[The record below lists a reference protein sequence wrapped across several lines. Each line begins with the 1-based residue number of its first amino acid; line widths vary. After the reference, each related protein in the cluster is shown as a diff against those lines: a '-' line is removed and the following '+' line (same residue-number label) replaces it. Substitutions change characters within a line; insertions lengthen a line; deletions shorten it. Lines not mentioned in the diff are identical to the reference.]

1 MPDTEQ
7 IVRRA
12 FLAVGDRQVHYRSI
26 GSGPPALFIHSSPT
40 NSSFVLDDMR
50 AQADRYCCFAFDTP
64 GFGLSDPLP
73 FVELEVADLADA
85 IVEAMDA
92 LGLPPL
98 PVFGTHSGAAIALE
112 LGYRHP
118 GRVTGLVLDGV
129 PIFTREEVA
138 PLQNNYFAP
147 LVVDPLGGHF
157 SATWTRFRDQS
168 MWFPWCDKRPENLN
182 EYDLGTPESLHN
194 WTQMFFAAAA
204 HYKPAYYAVTSYCE
218 DAVRAAS
225 GLEMPAIFTA
235 TETDMLFP
243 HLERLPPL
251 RAHQQIENAGIGYAR
266 KRALTAEGFA
276 RFGSPEACAAPV
288 IALAATDRVLRQ
300 FVMDGERPLMFR
312 YLGDPAKPA
321 LILLHDVPGSSAM
334 WMSRM
339 AELASDHFVIAP
351 DLPGSGESEGLPEEA
366 ELRDY
371 ARAIWRMCDS
381 LGIETAL
388 AEGRGL
394 GASLALDLA
403 LAEPARCTAV
413 RLDGLLLPEP
423 DERMAL
429 AASFAPPIEIERDG
443 AHWYRLWLRLRDSQV
458 YWPWFD
464 TRRAALR
471 RVATSFD
478 ADRLHLWAV
487 EVMKQ
492 RAASHRL
499 PAAILRHDAAAAL
512 AACPVP
518 VERID
523 DPLSALA
530 AAYGTKFD
538 ERAAKAEQTSSNRIP
553 A

>member
-1 MPDTEQ
+1 MPGSEQ
-7 IVRRA
+7 TVRRA

-40 NSSFVLDDMR
+40 NSSFVLDEMR

-73 FVELEVADLADA
+73 FVEMQVADLADA

-138 PLQNNYFAP
+138 PLQNAYFAP
-147 LVVDPLGGHF
+147 LAVDVMGGHF

-168 MWFPWCDKRPENLN
+168 IWFPWCDKRPENLN
-182 EYDLGTPESLHN
+182 EYDLGTPESIHD
-194 WTQMFFAAAA
+194 WTQMFYAAAA

-225 GLEMPAIFTA
+225 GLMVPAIFTA

-243 HLERLPPL
+243 HLDRLPPL
-251 RAHQQIENAGIGYAR
+251 RANQRIENAGLGYAR
-266 KRALTAEGFA
+266 KRALTAKGFA
-276 RFGSPEACAAPV
+276 DFGSPGQCPAPATG
-288 IALAATDRVLRQ
+288 IAATDRVLRQ
-300 FVMDGERPLMFR
+300 FVMDGQRPIMFR

-321 LILLHDVPGSSAM
+321 LVLLHDVPGSGAM
-334 WMSRM
+334 WTSRM
-339 AELASDHFVIAP
+339 TVLAADHFVIAP
-351 DLPGSGESEGLPEEA
+351 DLPGSGESEGLA
-366 ELRDY
+366 EDADLREY
-371 ARAIWRMCDS
+371 SRSIWRMCDT
-381 LGIETAL
+381 LGIDTAII
-388 AEGRGL
+388 EGRGL
-394 GASLALDLA
+394 CASLALDMA
-403 LAEPARCTAV
+403 VTEPARCAAV
-413 RLDGLLLPEP
+413 RLDGLLLPEA
-423 DERMAL
+423 DEQAML
-429 AASFAPPIEIERDG
+429 AESSAPPIAIERDG
-443 AHWYRLWLRLRDSQV
+443 AHWYRLWLRLRDSLV

-464 TRRAALR
+464 TRRTALR
-471 RVATSFD
+471 RVPTVVEAGH
-478 ADRLHLWAV
+478 LHLWTT

-499 PAAILRHDAAAAL
+499 PGAILRHDAAAAL
-512 AACPVP
+512 MACTVP
-518 VERID
+518 VERIE

-538 ERAAKAEQTSSNRIP
+538 ELAAKAEQNSSNRIP